1 MQPAV
6 SVQDLPRVSP
16 AWLRPSAFGL
26 LLCLH
31 LVILVGI
38 PWPAGTSR
46 TEPPPLEIQVISP
59 PEPAQ
64 LLVPI
69 GSAPAVEVKP
79 ANAVPIDVQAVE
91 AQPLHGREVAEIKPP
106 EPTVATGFPQDLPV
120 APEPEAVEPLTA
132 RPPTASVRVAQPAP
146 AAGSPEGSALPVDP
160 PRQAPLPS
168 SEQHVAELEPPV
180 VRPAAAVQATQP
192 ARQAPS
198 AKASAPA
205 LDTSSQSLSPEQHV
219 AESEPLVV
227 RPEAAARATQPAR
240 QAPSAEASAP
250 ALDPPSQSLSPEQ
263 HVPESEPL
271 QVRPAAPV
279 EGVQPV
285 RDLPP
290 AEASASAIGPPSRP
304 LPSEQRVAESGAP
317 EVRPP
322 TAQAEVARPAPEAVP
337 AAPPASAIDPQS
349 QPPTSGPQ
357 VAELAP
363 LGVPLAAAP
372 VPVGPPADEV
382 PMAGS
387 SAASNSPA
395 QGTVSSSEK
404 QVAKAE
410 PYSPGAAPLQE
421 EGPVIAGRIG
431 KIVHYVE
438 QYDGGRCF
446 FVAPVAVTETEA
458 KLEGYGA
465 SARPFEALDSAF
477 RHENGFE
484 ASIDVR
490 LVNPAQC
497 PAVTFLGRLRGT
509 NAPHLHIDGVNL
521 GPGAVLTGSVEGFGS
536 RNVELLVATDAG
548 TVQNVSHLLRPG
560 TDVRTFTIGRSDIA
574 WASGGQP
581 QLLIV
586 VASRLPLKALRFDR
600 PVAADR
606 IFPAALGE
614 AERANQPI
622 AAMAR
627 YFKLER

>member
-6 SVQDLPRVSP
+6 SVQDVPRVSP

-26 LLCLH
+26 VLCVH
-31 LVILVGI
+31 LAILVGI

-46 TEPPPLEIQVISP
+46 TEPPPFEIQVISP

-69 GSAPAVEVKP
+69 DSAPAVEVRP
-79 ANAVPIDVQAVE
+79 VNAVPVDVQAVE
-91 AQPLHGREVAEIKPP
+91 AQPLHGREAAEIKPP
-106 EPTVATGFPQDLPV
+106 EPTLATGSPPSLPV
-120 APEPEAVEPLTA
+120 APEPEAAEPLTA
-132 RPPTASVRVAQPAP
+132 RPPTAPVQVAEPTPASGGPKGAAVSVN
-146 AAGSPEGSALPVDP
+146 P

-168 SEQHVAELEPPV
+168 SEQHVAELEPLV
-180 VRPAAAVQATQP
+180 ARPAQM
-192 ARQAPS
+192 
-198 AKASAPA
+198 
-205 LDTSSQSLSPEQHV
+205 
-219 AESEPLVV
+219 
-227 RPEAAARATQPAR
+227 TQPAR

-250 ALDPPSQSLSPEQ
+250 ALDPPSQALSPEQ
-263 HVPESEPL
+263 HVAELEPL
-271 QVRPAAPV
+271 QVRPAVPV
-279 EGVQPV
+279 EVVQSA
-285 RDLPP
+285 RAPP
-290 AEASASAIGPPSRP
+290 RAEASAIGPPSRP
-304 LPSEQRVAESGAP
+304 LSSEQRVAESKAL

-322 TAQAEVARPAPEAVP
+322 AARAAAAPPAPEAPP
-337 AAPPASAIDPQS
+337 AAPSALAIDPPSRPLSSEQ
-349 QPPTSGPQ
+349 QM
-357 VAELAP
+357 AELAP
-363 LGVPLAAAP
+363 LAVPQAAAA
-372 VPVGPPADEV
+372 VPVGPPAHEV
-382 PMAGS
+382 ARAES
-387 SAASNSPA
+387 SVESNSPT
-395 QGTVSSSEK
+395 QGTVLSSEK
-404 QVAKAE
+404 QVAKLE
-410 PYSPGAAPLQE
+410 PYSSVAAPLQE
-421 EGPVIAGRIG
+421 EGPVVAGRIG

-509 NAPHLHIDGVNL
+509 NAPHLHIGGINL
-521 GPGAVLTGSVEGFGS
+521 GPGEVLTGTVDGFGS

-548 TVQNVSHLLRPG
+548 TVQNVSHLLKPG
-560 TDVRTFTIGRSDIA
+560 ADAKTFTIGRSDIA

-586 VASRLPLKALRFDR
+586 VASPLPLKALQFDR

-606 IFPAALGE
+606 VFPAALGE

-627 YFKLER
+627 YFKIDSSR

>member
-1 MQPAV
+1 MEPAV
-6 SVQDLPRVSP
+6 SLQDVPRVSP

-26 LLCLH
+26 VLCLH

-46 TEPPPLEIQVISP
+46 TEPPPFEIQVISP

-69 GSAPAVEVKP
+69 DSATAVEVKP

-106 EPTVATGFPQDLPV
+106 EPTVATGSPQDLPI

-132 RPPTASVRVAQPAP
+132 RPPTAPVQVAQPAP
-146 AAGSPEGSALPVDP
+146 AAESPEGSAVPVDP
-160 PRQAPLPS
+160 PRQALLPS

-180 VRPAAAVQATQP
+180 VRPEAAVQATQP
-192 ARQAPS
+192 AR
-198 AKASAPA
+198 
-205 LDTSSQSLSPEQHV
+205 H
-219 AESEPLVV
+219 
-227 RPEAAARATQPAR
+227 
-240 QAPSAEASAP
+240 APSAEAPAP

-263 HVPESEPL
+263 HVAESEPL

-279 EGVQPV
+279 EVVQPA
-285 RDLPP
+285 REPP
-290 AEASASAIGPPSRP
+290 RAQASAIGPPSR
-304 LPSEQRVAESGAP
+304 LLSSEQRVAESEAL

-322 TAQAEVARPAPEAVP
+322 TARAAVAQPAPEAP
-337 AAPPASAIDPQS
+337 AAAPSALAIDPPS
-349 QPPTSGPQ
+349 QPLSSEQQ

-363 LGVPLAAAP
+363 LAVPQAAAA
-372 VPVGPPADEV
+372 VPVGPPAHEV
-382 PMAGS
+382 ARAES
-387 SAASNSPA
+387 SVASNSLT
-395 QGTVSSSEK
+395 QGTVLSSEK
-404 QVAKAE
+404 QVAKLE
-410 PYSPGAAPLQE
+410 PYSSVAALLQG
-421 EGPVIAGRIG
+421 EGPVVAGRIG

-521 GPGAVLTGSVEGFGS
+521 GPGQVLTGTVDGFGS

-548 TVQNVSHLLRPG
+548 TVQNVSHFLKPG
-560 TDVRTFTIGRSDIA
+560 TDAKTFTIGRSDIA

-586 VASRLPLKALRFDR
+586 VASPLPLKALRFDR

-606 IFPAALGE
+606 VFPAALGE

-627 YFKLER
+627 YFKLGR

>member
-6 SVQDLPRVSP
+6 SVQDVPRVSP

-26 LLCLH
+26 VLCLH
-31 LVILVGI
+31 LVVLLGL

-46 TEPPPLEIQVISP
+46 TEPPPFEIEVISP
-59 PEPAQ
+59 PPPAQ
-64 LLVPI
+64 LMVPI
-69 GSAPAVEVKP
+69 DSAAAVEVKP
-79 ANAVPIDVQAVE
+79 ATVVPVDVPAIE
-91 AQPLHGREVAEIKPP
+91 AQPLHGGEAAEIKPP
-106 EPTVATGFPQDLPV
+106 DPTLAIGSPQDLSAAP
-120 APEPEAVEPLTA
+120 APETEEPLTA
-132 RPPTASVRVAQPAP
+132 RPPAAPVRVAEPAP
-146 AAGSPEGSALPVDP
+146 AAERPEGAALPVDP
-160 PRQAPLPS
+160 PQQAPLPS
-168 SEQHVAELEPPV
+168 SEQHVAELEPPMA
-180 VRPAAAVQATQP
+180 RPETTVPATQP
-192 ARQAPS
+192 
-198 AKASAPA
+198 
-205 LDTSSQSLSPEQHV
+205 TG
-219 AESEPLVV
+219 
-227 RPEAAARATQPAR
+227 

-263 HVPESEPL
+263 HVAESEPLEARPEAAAQATQPARPVPSAEASAPALDPPSQSLSPEQHVAELEPL
-271 QVRPAAPV
+271 QVRPAAPA
-279 EGVQPV
+279 EAVQPA
-285 RDLPP
+285 RDPPP

-304 LPSEQRVAESGAP
+304 LPSGQRVADSEAP

-322 TAQAEVARPAPEAVP
+322 TAQAEEAVP

-363 LGVPLAAAP
+363 LGVPQAAAP
-372 VPVGPPADEV
+372 VSVGPPAHEV
-382 PMAGS
+382 PMAES

-395 QGTVSSSEK
+395 QGTASSSEK

-410 PYSPGAAPLQE
+410 PYSTGAAPLHE

-509 NAPHLHIDGVNL
+509 SALHLHIDSVNL

-548 TVQNVSHLLRPG
+548 TLQNVSHLLKPG
-560 TDVRTFTIGRSDIA
+560 TDAKTFTIGRSDIA

-581 QLLIV
+581 QLLIA
-586 VASRLPLKALRFDR
+586 VASPLPLKALRFDR
-600 PVAADR
+600 PVAAER
-606 IFPAALGE
+606 VFPAALGE